1 MKASKYEKLVN
12 DLVSQ
17 GVNFDLDV
25 WNRNSRQNYGVD
37 WNELAKEYG
46 YRKPKNGYFCR
57 GGHFY
62 MLLQRVYR
70 TLNK

>member
-1 MKASKYEKLVN
+1 MKASKYEKLVK

-25 WNRNSRQNYGVD
+25 FNRNSRQNYGID

-62 MLLQRVYR
+62 MLLQ
-70 TLNK
+70 